1 MRFSIDRVT
10 DVLFRRKIYDTLIEW
25 KQRAAS
31 NRALLIEGARRV
43 GKSTIAEEFGRNE
56 YESYL
61 LVDFAKASDAVKNA
75 FSRYAS
81 DLDTL
86 FMILSAEYGVVLHP
100 GKSLVILDEVQLF
113 PLARQTVK
121 HLVADGR
128 YHFLETGSLIS
139 IRDTADEILIPSEE
153 RKIRMHPMDFEEFCW
168 ALGEQPMVD
177 YIRSCFEK
185 KEPLE
190 EGLHHK
196 AMLLFR
202 QFMVVGG
209 MPQSISAYVEGGR
222 DFLAADEQLRDILA
236 LYREDIG
243 KAKGINKMRAKAIFD
258 QIPAFLSRHEK
269 RVRFSHLGSG
279 SSYPDYDGEF
289 TWLGDAMMVNLCYNT
304 TDPNVGLAV
313 NEDRTFVKCYMG
325 DTGLLMSHAFTPEEI
340 TEGKLYRQFLNDA
353 LSVNEGMVFEN
364 AVAQCLVAAG
374 YSLFFFTRYNAE
386 KHRNDIEIDFIVT
399 NKSKLNPK
407 LFPIEVKSGKSY
419 ATKSLDRF
427 GELYR
432 KRIGEEYVIHTKG
445 LARSENRLYLPA
457 YMAFC
462 L

>member
-1 MRFSIDRVT
+1 M
-10 DVLFRRKIYDTLIEW
+10 LFRRKIYDDLVEW
-25 KQRAAS
+25 KQDAAS
-31 NRALLIEGARRV
+31 SRALLIEGARRV
-43 GKSTIAEEFGRNE
+43 GKSTVAEEFGKNE

-61 LVDFAKASDAVKNA
+61 LVDFAKASDAVRNA
-75 FSRYAS
+75 FSRYVS

-86 FMILSAEYGVVLHP
+86 FMILSAEYGVALRP
-100 GKSLVILDEVQLF
+100 GKSLIILDEVQLF
-113 PLARQTVK
+113 PLARQAVK

-128 YHFLETGSLIS
+128 YHYLETGSLIS
-139 IRDTADEILIPSEE
+139 IHDTAEE
-153 RKIRMHPMDFEEFCW
+153 ESVGMYPMDFEEFCW
-168 ALGEQPMVD
+168 VLGEQPMVG

-185 KEPLE
+185 REPLE

-202 QFMVVGG
+202 QYMLVGG
-209 MPQSISAYVEGGR
+209 MPQSVLAYIEGGR
-222 DFLAADEQLRDILA
+222 DFLAADGQLRDILS

-243 KAKGINKMRAKAIFD
+243 KAKGVNRMRAKAIFD
-258 QIPAFLSRHEK
+258 QIPAFLSKHEK
-269 RVRFSHLGSG
+269 RVRFSHLGGG

-289 TWLGDAMMVNLCYNT
+289 TWLGDAMMVNLCYNS
-304 TDPNVGLAV
+304 TDPNVGLTV

-340 TEGKLYRQFLNDA
+340 KEGKLYRQFLNDA
-353 LSVNEGMVFEN
+353 LSVNEGMMFEN

-374 YSLFFFTRYNAE
+374 YSLYFFTRYSAE
-386 KHRNDIEIDFIVT
+386 KHRNDIEIDFIVS

-407 LFPIEVKSGKSY
+407 LFPIEVKSSKSY

-427 GELYR
+427 GGLYR

-445 LARSENRLYLPA
+445 FAHVENRLYLPA
-457 YMAFC
+457 YMTFC